1 MKRLVS
7 LLAFFAFVFTFA
19 TAQELEGGRYK
30 GFLDAIFGLNKIEA
44 GPGLRENS
52 IGLTTSHGYQINPY
66 LYTGAGVGMH
76 YYSKG
81 DGIVGLPLFAN
92 IRANLCTGAVTPF
105 IDAKV
110 GYSPMKKVRGL
121 YFSPSFGLRMGV
133 DGNGAANLTIGY
145 TMQKRK
151 LGEVWD
157 YVVTPNGLVLTDN
170 QNFFA
175 SAIQGFYVSI
185 GFDF

>member
-1 MKRLVS
+1 MKRIVSVLV
-7 LLAFFAFVFTFA
+7 LVTFMFTFA
-19 TAQELEGGRYK
+19 SAQELEGGRYK
-30 GFLDAIFGLNKIEA
+30 GFVDAFFGLNKIEA
-44 GPGLRENS
+44 QSGLKENS

-66 LYTGAGVGMH
+66 LYTGAGIGMH

-92 IRANLCTGAVTPF
+92 FRANLGTGAVTPF
-105 IDAKV
+105 VDVKV

-121 YFSPSFGLRMGV
+121 YFSPSIGLRMGV
-133 DGNGAANLTIGY
+133 EGNGAANLTIGY

-157 YVVTPNGLVLTDN
+157 YVITPNGLVLLDN
-170 QNFFA
+170 QSFFA